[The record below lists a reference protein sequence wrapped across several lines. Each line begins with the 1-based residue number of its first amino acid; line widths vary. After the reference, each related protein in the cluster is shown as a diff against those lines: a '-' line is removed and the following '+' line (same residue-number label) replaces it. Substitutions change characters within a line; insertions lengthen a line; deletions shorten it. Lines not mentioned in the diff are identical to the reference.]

1 MFMAWRGG
9 SRVRKL
15 LFEHVPK
22 CAGTAAMKYLERQY
36 ARRRTYTV
44 YDRRP
49 NECETFQ
56 RMPAD
61 ERHRY
66 DLVIGHGAHR
76 LLDWCAPDAVTA
88 TVLRQPVDR
97 IVSHYYYVL
106 EQHDHH
112 LHDTVV
118 GRKMSLRDYVE
129 SGVSDELRNYMT
141 CRFLGVSPT
150 EAERDPGRSVDRA
163 WEILQSRYRVVG
175 VVERLPP
182 AMEAIRTAIGATA
195 AWTNTRTNT
204 TVGRRPIDSIAA
216 EDRRA
221 IADRNALDVE
231 LYRRAA
237 EAAPS

>member
-1 MFMAWRGG
+1 MIMMGFGR
-9 SRVRKL
+9 SHVRKL

-22 CAGTAAMKYLERQY
+22 CAGTAAMKFLERQY

-49 NECETFQ
+49 DECGTFRQ
-56 RMPAD
+56 MP
-61 ERHRY
+61 ESRRHAY

-76 LLDWCAPDAVTA
+76 LIDWCAPDAVTA

-106 EQHDHH
+106 EQPDHY
-112 LHDTVV
+112 LHVEVV
-118 GRKMSLRDYVE
+118 GRSMTLRDYVE

-141 CRFLGVSPT
+141 CSFLGMTPA
-150 EAERDPGRSVDRA
+150 EAERDPARSVDRA
-163 WEILQSRYRVVG
+163 WEILRGRYRVVG
-175 VVERLPP
+175 IVERLPP
-182 AMEAIRTAIGATA
+182 AMEAIRTAIGATTP
-195 AWTNTRTNT
+195 WTNTRTNST
-204 TVGRRPIDSIAA
+204 AGRRPIESIAA

-221 IADRNALDVE
+221 IADRNALDME

-237 EAAPS
+237 EAAPR